1 VGGFLDAPPVFLA
14 SPLDAVPAQRVW
26 VFQVVGVLVA
36 LELDASG
43 YLKPHGSGHPRP
55 ASNRVGRE
63 NGGKGSERLCAIPQ
77 SRCQKSVVDS
87 CPPY

>member
-1 VGGFLDAPPVFLA
+1 MGGFLDAPPVFLA

-26 VFQVVGVLVA
+26 VFPADVESVA

-77 SRCQKSVVDS
+77 SRC
-87 CPPY
+87 

>member
-1 VGGFLDAPPVFLA
+1 MGGVLDAPLVFLE
-14 SPLDAVPAQRVW
+14 SSLDAVPAQRAW

-55 ASNRVGRE
+55 ASNWVSRE

-77 SRCQKSVVDS
+77 SRC
-87 CPPY
+87 